1 MFAVPTVVNA
11 SAEFLEEYYRTDTPP
26 SSRKKRN
33 SSIRVSLGLA
43 CGALVGGGAFIAATA
58 VLVTKRN
65 RRRVP
70 NMLKKPFCPSLRNN
84 SSARNNRR
92 APRLALALANCPPIH
107 MLRFVNVCHLVATG
121 AWRYLQFTSLFI
133 IYTFTNI
140 WYSFFLFQNFKLIHI
155 DSKVSAC
162 SYPFPSSTYWYRVL
176 IRNEQTC
183 AGGVGKAL
191 IQFSC
196 SDCMFAGRRWWTRIT
211 ANPTTSGARHS
222 AASTSMKH
230 TNKTNITVN

>member
-1 MFAVPTVVNA
+1 MYFIILSDCDASKFYVSSIKLQVTHNWTIFFAVPTVVNA
-11 SAEFLEEYYRTDTPP
+11 SAEFLEDYYRTDTPP

-70 NMLKKPFCPSLRNN
+70 NMLKKPFCPTLRNN

-107 MLRFVNVCHLVATG
+107 MLRFVNVSLV
-121 AWRYLQFTSLFI
+121 WS
-133 IYTFTNI
+133 
-140 WYSFFLFQNFKLIHI
+140 
-155 DSKVSAC
+155 
-162 SYPFPSSTYWYRVL
+162 
-176 IRNEQTC
+176 
-183 AGGVGKAL
+183 
-191 IQFSC
+191 
-196 SDCMFAGRRWWTRIT
+196 
-211 ANPTTSGARHS
+211 
-222 AASTSMKH
+222 
-230 TNKTNITVN
+230 